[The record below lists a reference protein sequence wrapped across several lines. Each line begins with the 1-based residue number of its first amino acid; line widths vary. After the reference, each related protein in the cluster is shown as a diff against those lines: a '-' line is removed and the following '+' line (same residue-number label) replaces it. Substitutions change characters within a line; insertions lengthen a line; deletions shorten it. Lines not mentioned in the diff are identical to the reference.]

1 MSVLFIILGAAL
13 LYGGGE
19 LLVRN
24 AVHLARR
31 FGLSSLVIGLTVV
44 AFGTSAPE
52 LAATLLSSLG
62 GAPDLAIGNVLGSN
76 VANLGLILGLTAL
89 VYPLQADRH
98 FLKREVPLV
107 VASALVLFPVL
118 WDGRVGRSEGGVL
131 FALLI
136 MYLLYLFR
144 TGNEAGDE
152 AGDEEESGGEETK
165 EVPLRRALPLV
176 ALGVVLLVVGA
187 QFLITGAVEVA
198 ARLGVPERVVGLT
211 VVALGTSLPELAS
224 SLVAALKRETD
235 LLLGNVV
242 GSNVFN
248 VLAIL
253 GITSLVKPLP
263 VGGGALSDLWVVL
276 GFSLALWPLMARG
289 SRLGRLNGALLFGGY
304 VAYTVFLYLN

>member
-1 MSVLFIILGAAL
+1 MSILFILLGAAL

-52 LAATLLSSLG
+52 LAATLLSSLE

-76 VANLGLILGLTAL
+76 IANVGLILGLTAL
-89 VYPLQADRH
+89 IYPLQANRH

-107 VASALVLFPVL
+107 VAAALILFPVL
-118 WDGRVGRSEGGVL
+118 WGGQVGRLEGGVL
-131 FALLI
+131 FALLVA
-136 MYLLYLFR
+136 YLLYLFR
-144 TGNEAGDE
+144 TG
-152 AGDEEESGGEETK
+152 DEEENDEDEADDEA
-165 EVPLRRALPLV
+165 EVPLWRALLLV
-176 ALGVVLLVVGA
+176 ALGVALLVLGA
-187 QFLITGAVEVA
+187 QSLITGAVEVA

-235 LLLGNVV
+235 LLLGNVI

-253 GITSLVKPLP
+253 GIASLVKPLP
-263 VGGGALSDLWVVL
+263 VAGGALTDLWVVL
-276 GFSLALWPLMARG
+276 GFSLVLWPLMARG
-289 SRLGRLNGALLFGGY
+289 SRLGRFGGALLFGAYVGY
-304 VAYTVFLYLN
+304 TLFLYLG

>member
-1 MSVLFIILGAAL
+1 MSILFIILGAAL

-118 WDGRVGRSEGGVL
+118 WDGRVGRLEGGVL
-131 FALLI
+131 FALLVA
-136 MYLLYLFR
+136 YLLYLFR
-144 TGNEAGDE
+144 TGDEAEGEDE
-152 AGDEEESGGEETK
+152 AGDEVGDEA
-165 EVPLRRALPLV
+165 EVPLWRALLLV
-176 ALGVVLLVVGA
+176 TLGVVLLVGGA
-187 QFLITGAVEVA
+187 QSLITGAVEVA

-224 SLVAALKRETD
+224 SLVAAIKRETD

-253 GITSLVKPLP
+253 GITSLVRPLP
-263 VGGGALSDLWVVL
+263 VGGGALNDLWVVL

-289 SRLGRLNGALLFGGY
+289 SRLGRFNGALLFGGY
-304 VAYTVFLYLN
+304 VVYTVFLYVN